1 MIKKC
6 LQEAFIL
13 KEKKHYKHA
22 LEVFYKALEYDNT
35 GVEILVE
42 IANLYYLMNNE
53 ERALSYIEQILEI
66 KPMHSIALKLLQKI
80 FEDKHA
86 YQEAEQTAKNIYC
99 ISGKADDLVEIFRL
113 LNIQKKYE
121 ESAGYK
127 ITHSENRIYLEQ
139 AKAFYKME
147 LYEIAINILNTILL
161 GDKTNQEAL
170 ILLAI
175 IFYKQNKKEEC
186 AEIVKQ
192 ININKTNL
200 ELLFFLS
207 QLETEK
213 QNYDN
218 AIEYLNLAIKK
229 NSLEGLYY
237 YNLGSIYYKIGD
249 FNLAQK
255 NYNLAITLEPDNSS
269 YHFALANLYYSQ
281 KLYKRALEELNGDF
295 FEAKLLKA
303 IILYDT
309 GYLALAKKE
318 LLNLEKEQPTN
329 HIVKE
334 YKSKISQELKII

>member
-1 MIKKC
+1 M
-6 LQEAFIL
+6 
-13 KEKKHYKHA
+13 
-22 LEVFYKALEYDNT
+22 
-35 GVEILVE
+35 
-42 IANLYYLMNNE
+42 
-53 ERALSYIEQILEI
+53 
-66 KPMHSIALKLLQKI
+66 
-80 FEDKHA
+80 
-86 YQEAEQTAKNIYC
+86 
-99 ISGKADDLVEIFRL
+99 
-113 LNIQKKYE
+113 
-121 ESAGYK
+121 
-127 ITHSENRIYLEQ
+127 
-139 AKAFYKME
+139 
-147 LYEIAINILNTILL
+147 
-161 GDKTNQEAL
+161 
-170 ILLAI
+170 
-175 IFYKQNKKEEC
+175 
-186 AEIVKQ
+186 
-192 ININKTNL
+192 
-200 ELLFFLS
+200 
-207 QLETEK
+207 
-213 QNYDN
+213 
-218 AIEYLNLAIKK
+218 AIKK

>member
-121 ESAGYK
+121 EIAGYK
-127 ITHSENRIYLEQ
+127 IT
-139 AKAFYKME
+139 